1 MNASAPLR
9 KPVAVMVTV
18 KVPWGRG
25 LGETAVMVGPRL
37 TMNRVLG
44 GRGGWRVLEALGAD
58 CADGGIAAFHASGVP
73 GDGGVRQARHLGRI
87 LGGLADDHC
96 WLGGGDGDGLGVC
109 DARGL
114 APG

>member
-25 LGETAVMVGPRL
+25 LGETAVMGPRL